1 MSIKKTVQVLF
12 RNQGIYNGLIVIFF
26 LYAWFGA
33 GSLAFSRLFLIY
45 IICVPC
51 YGGINKSKIDSF

>member
-12 RNQGIYNGLIVIFF
+12 RNQGIYNGLIVICL

-33 GSLAFSRLFLIY
+33 GSLVFSRLFLFY
-45 IICVPC
+45 ITCVPC
-51 YGGINKSKIDSF
+51 L

>member
-1 MSIKKTVQVLF
+1 MSIKKTVQALF
-12 RNQGIYNGLIVIFF
+12 RNQGMYNGLIVICF

-45 IICVPC
+45 ITCVPC
-51 YGGINKSKIDSF
+51 L